1 VGQNV
6 ENVPALQRKIRKTF
20 KIKLPTRFMN
30 YELEFHKLK
39 AAYDALK
46 IMVDAQANAIKVYE
60 HTLETIKINTS
71 KFEYTDSKAYLT
83 CSSDKAINEAKPD
96 PAIQN
101 EASHNLPDTNPDL
114 SNRYGVVQPVPQP
127 KVTSGFGNP
136 FAGTS
141 WGS

>member
-1 VGQNV
+1 
-6 ENVPALQRKIRKTF
+6 
-20 KIKLPTRFMN
+20 MN
-30 YELEFHKLK
+30 YEEEYHKLK

-46 IMVDAQANAIKVYE
+46 LMTDAQANAIKMYE

-71 KFEYTDSKAYLT
+71 RFEPITNYTGTPETGLLT

-101 EASHNLPDTNPDL
+101 EASNNLPDTHPDL
-114 SNRYGVVQPVPQP
+114 SNRYSKVQPVPQP
-127 KVTSGFGNP
+127 KVTTGFGNP

>member
-1 VGQNV
+1 
-6 ENVPALQRKIRKTF
+6 
-20 KIKLPTRFMN
+20 MN
-30 YELEFHKLK
+30 YEEEYHKLK

-46 IMVDAQANAIKVYE
+46 IMVEAQANALKMYE

-71 KFEYTDSKAYLT
+71 KFEPITYTGTPLKQDCYTT

-114 SNRYGVVQPVPQP
+114 FNRYGVVQPVPQP
-127 KVTSGFGNP
+127 KVTSGFGNL
-136 FAGTS
+136 FGGTS